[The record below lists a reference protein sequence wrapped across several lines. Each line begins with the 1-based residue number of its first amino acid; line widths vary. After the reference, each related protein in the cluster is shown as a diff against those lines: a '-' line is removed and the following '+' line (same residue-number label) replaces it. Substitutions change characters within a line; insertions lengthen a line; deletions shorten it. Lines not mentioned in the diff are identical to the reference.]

1 MLPFV
6 FEWRWDIGHG
16 VFMGL
21 FFLALTVI
29 ALGVVGALAMTFYDL
44 YSGKEVHEEGHGE
57 EEPWADYSYKHDK
70 ADRGEYA

>member
-21 FFLALTVI
+21 FYLALTI
-29 ALGVVGALAMTFYDL
+29 ISLGVVGALAMTFYDV
-44 YSGKEVHEEGHGE
+44 YSGKEMHDEDHEHED
-57 EEPWADYSYKHDK
+57 PWADYTYKHDK
-70 ADRGEYA
+70 ADRGEYS